1 MVHPAQFSSQKEA
14 DDHYAAAV
22 AAPPKRKPKHGIKNK
37 SAKKTKVG
45 VDRPRTIQQREAL
58 KKPPQAELTGK
69 IPSDYI

>member
-1 MVHPAQFSSQKEA
+1 MVHPIQFSSQKEA

-22 AAPPKRKPKHGIKNK
+22 AATPFE

-58 KKPPQAELTGK
+58 KKPRELCHNYLK
-69 IPSDYI
+69 QS